1 MLQYKQRYIKEEEFF
16 MEEVIKK
23 ESVFYFDAHE
33 VLEVHPASLGDDLI
47 DWGLQ
52 VIMAPL
58 AWEKTKGEGIKVAV
72 LDTGVDFNHRD
83 LQQNIRDVIDFT
95 GSRYGAL
102 DVNGHGTHV
111 AGIIAAADNQTGMIG
126 VAPEAELYCA
136 KVLSDT
142 GGGKIESI
150 IKGIRW
156 AIAQQV
162 DIINMSL
169 GTPIE
174 PENELHETIKLAINQ
189 GIIIICATGNNNAKV
204 CWPAAYDETIA
215 VSAMNHQYE
224 RAEFSNYGI
233 QNKIIAPGVD
243 ILSTYKN
250 GTYAKLSGTSM
261 ATPIISGSAAL
272 FMSYYKKTYGK
283 RPTVQEVYQALLNAT
298 VDLGKEGKDEYFGA
312 GLINLAKLLNL

>member
-1 MLQYKQRYIKEEEFF
+1 MHIKEEEIP
-16 MEEVIKK
+16 MEETMKK
-23 ESVFYFDAHE
+23 ESVFHFDAHE

-52 VIMAPL
+52 VIMAPM
-58 AWEKTKGEGIKVAV
+58 AWQKTKGEGVKVAI

-83 LQQNIRDVIDFT
+83 LIQNIRATINFT
-95 GSRYGAL
+95 DSRYGTL
-102 DVNGHGTHV
+102 DINGHGTHV
-111 AGIIAAADNQTGMIG
+111 AGIIAAVDNQIGMIG
-126 VAPEAELYCA
+126 VAPQAELYCA

-142 GGGKIESI
+142 GGGKVESI

-156 AIAQQV
+156 AIANQV

-169 GTPIE
+169 GTPVE
-174 PENELHETIKLAINQ
+174 PGNELHETIKQAVNQ
-189 GIIIICATGNNNAKV
+189 GIIIICATGNNNGEV

-215 VSAMNHQYE
+215 VSAMNNKYE

-233 QNKIIAPGVD
+233 KNEIIAPGVD

-272 FMSYYKKTYGK
+272 FVSYYKKIYGK
-283 RPTVQEVYQALLNAT
+283 RPTVQEVHQALLNAT
-298 VDLGKEGKDEYFGA
+298 VDLGKDGKDEYFGA